1 MIESEQVIV
10 RDFINYCKI
19 HFNIEFDVESNIYK
33 KVKNSF
39 ERISNDSLP
48 ILRLKK
54 KIAAKKQDYEDISAP
69 YVRGESYGGYGGGA
83 PIESY
88 KVSYDENIHILRTE
102 LQQEISDLAVEKR
115 ILEKQLQDEHAV
127 FNNTLMLLNNQI
139 ARQVLYMAYLE
150 KQRYAEIALTL
161 DYSYNTI
168 TQYVSNSIRDIAKK
182 IKLFLQI

>member
-19 HFNIEFDVESNIYK
+19 HFSIEFDTESNTYK
-33 KVKNSF
+33 KVKNAF

-54 KIAAKKQDYEDISAP
+54 QIKEKKEDYENISRP

-83 PIESY
+83 PRDSYKESY
-88 KVSYDENIHILRTE
+88 DVNIHILREE
-102 LQQEISDLAVEKR
+102 LEQEISDMAVEKR
-115 ILEKQLQDEHAV
+115 ILEKQLQDEQAV

-182 IKLFLQI
+182 IKLFLSI